1 MNYNTQS
8 HKIPHEILKF
18 QEKMLPLK
26 TEDVQAMLLQS
37 KECRKWIFQQS
48 GYLNLKISFLC
59 PPSEHLIEIIN

>member
-1 MNYNTQS
+1 MNYKTQS

-18 QEKMLPLK
+18 QEKLLPLK
-26 TEDVQAMLLQS
+26 TDDVKAMLLQS

-48 GYLNLKISFLC
+48 GYLNLKTSFSR